1 MLSRSITSVC
11 LGMALRVAI
20 DSQSI
25 AGDFTERLPELV
37 RISPGIQVGTQA
49 PKGWSH
55 LIIKSMPSLQ
65 SGDSDSLPASA
76 RSTATLFRTVI
87 VADVVRSKSIPDR
100 FRLDRVGLGLCVPHD
115 GSDVVVESS
124 SASAAKSALGVIDR
138 HVLGRAE
145 QELNRGRLI
154 VRSPTF
160 ALFAG
165 PSTLLVGSVH
175 EAVML
180 NYAIMV
186 EPREGRL
193 STLVW
198 SSSIEPG
205 AEVAPRELVLLP
217 PNAIFQS
224 GLDVAAARLLGTIP
238 VSWSFA
244 LRSLPPGTRLRI
256 PDEFRSVLAD
266 SRRFHEDVNGLESR
280 LRGIVGASADE
291 NHPLAA
297 PLPSSP
303 GGVKTN

>member
-1 MLSRSITSVC
+1 MTVC
-11 LGMALRVAI
+11 LALALRVAL
-20 DSQSI
+20 DSRPI
-25 AGDFTERLPELV
+25 AGGSDERLPELV
-37 RISPGIQVGTQA
+37 RVSPGIQVGNNA

-65 SGDSDSLPASA
+65 SGDSNSLPATA

-87 VADVVRSKSIPDR
+87 VANVARSKSLPDR
-100 FRLDRVGLGLCVPHD
+100 FCLDRVGLGLCVPHD

-124 SASAAKSALGVIDR
+124 SASAAKSALGLIEL

-165 PSTLLVGSVH
+165 PSTLLVRSVH

-180 NYAIMV
+180 NYAILV
-186 EPREGRL
+186 EPRQGSL

-198 SSSIEPG
+198 PSSTEAG
-205 AEVAPRELVLLP
+205 AKPAPRELVLLP

-224 GLDVAAARLLGTIP
+224 GLDVAAERLLGTIP

-256 PDEFRSVLAD
+256 PDEFRSALAD
-266 SRRFHEDVNGLESR
+266 PRRLHEDVNGLESR
-280 LRGIVGASADE
+280 LREIASRAADE
-291 NHPLAA
+291 DRPRPT
-297 PLPSSP
+297 PLPSP
-303 GGVKTN
+303 PRGVKTN